1 MQQGRVDRK
10 VALCSFKVRSQACAG
25 NLLVLADP
33 QLNQHRK
40 QEHSVKSIL
49 PMQKLVTMQSVVNV
63 RLSAAKLH
71 PLCCLIWGPKQLPI
85 LFLGFLII
93 PSVTLFTRTSHY
105 VLEAFRIGI
114 CECFGI
120 QGLKMPARAGFS
132 DFHGLGLGRMGGWG
146 YFRQVDCYNSTATT
160 RLRLL
165 LLLLL
170 LLLLHRITTT
180 IARAPLASV
189 LLLHLLIV
197 IDLTQVRTS
206 PCRLT
211 CVHIYICTCMH
222 YSCI

>member
-1 MQQGRVDRK
+1 M
-10 VALCSFKVRSQACAG
+10 LF
-25 NLLVLADP
+25 
-33 QLNQHRK
+33 
-40 QEHSVKSIL
+40 
-49 PMQKLVTMQSVVNV
+49 
-63 RLSAAKLH
+63 
-71 PLCCLIWGPKQLPI
+71 WGL
-85 LFLGFLII
+85 LII
-93 PSVTLFTRTSHY
+93 PSVALFTRTSHY
-105 VLEAFRIGI
+105 VLEGFRIGI

-132 DFHGLGLGRMGGWG
+132 DFHGLGWGGVWG
-146 YFRQVDCYNSTATT
+146 GGAISVRSTATT
-160 RLRLL
+160 RLL

-170 LLLLHRITTT
+170 LLLILLLLHRITTT
-180 IARAPLASV
+180 TARAPLASV